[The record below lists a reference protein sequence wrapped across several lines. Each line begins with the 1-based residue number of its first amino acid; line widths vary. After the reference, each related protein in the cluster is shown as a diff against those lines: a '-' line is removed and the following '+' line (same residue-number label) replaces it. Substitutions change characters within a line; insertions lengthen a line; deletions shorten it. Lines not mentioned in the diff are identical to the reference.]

1 VDEHAFRV
9 GGMTCTHCA
18 TAVEHDV
25 RGVPGVR
32 AVDVRLADGSLR
44 QRATRSAERAA
55 LSSAAGG
62 DITAREPDGGH
73 SPCCAAALL
82 PAR

>member
-32 AVDVRLADGSLR
+32 AVDVRLADGSLTVR
-44 QRATRSAERAA
+44 GDDVNPNAVRAA
-55 LSSAAGG
+55 VEAAGY
-62 DITAREPDGGH
+62 
-73 SPCCAAALL
+73 ALG
-82 PAR
+82 